1 MLQCKQIEL
10 RRVLFHI
17 GNMYFSVCERSRH
30 AWRELMQETPWV
42 RELAELRCPNY
53 CHERVQ
59 VGPYMRLT
67 LCTILSHAV
76 GKINKILPLG
86 KSLFKGNFHN
96 YFMSLTVFSEISPSF
111 SLPLPFS
118 HVYNVA

>member
-1 MLQCKQIEL
+1 M
-10 RRVLFHI
+10 LFHI
-17 GNMYFSVCERSRH
+17 GNMYFVCERSRH
-30 AWRELMQETPWV
+30 AWRELMQETPGV

-53 CHERVQ
+53 CHERVE

-96 YFMSLTVFSEISPSF
+96 YFMSLTVLSGISPSLPSF
-111 SLPLPFS
+111 SPLPSLAFTTLPK
-118 HVYNVA
+118 